1 MNTLA
6 RKLKDGGRATE
17 LKIFNEEEL
26 SAALSVY
33 VDKEEN
39 GAFDT
44 FCTKVTSN

>member
-33 VDKEEN
+33 GPSAIAPWRV
-39 GAFDT
+39 A
-44 FCTKVTSN
+44 